1 MKKAWNRMIALLL
14 CLLMVSL
21 EATLT
26 VQVHAYE
33 PDEDIAAYED
43 AVVEDLAVEAD
54 DETVTFVDF
63 SDQIIQEGGFPEAK
77 DGDQGH
83 SDPDGDEL
91 YAVAAGDLAGAQN
104 AIYEGLKK
112 RSESID
118 VRSYNIKS
126 ADAFDVYISVINSHP
141 ELFYVKSEATTYS
154 SGNTATRI
162 EPKYNSSYTEQ
173 DSTAFSN
180 KVNEILAGMDSDWSD
195 LEKALYLHEWIVT
208 HCEYD
213 KTLSKRD
220 AYTVIV
226 GGSAVCQ
233 GYALAYEYLLQ
244 RTGIDG
250 QVVTSNGINHAW
262 NIISLNNKYY
272 YVDCTWDDPSGA
284 DTLHCG
290 HENFLRSRDMM
301 YASESA
307 GGTGHTSTDWIGSED
322 GMNLYQSVPGD
333 SKYDGYFWSDITH
346 RLPQAGHKTLTIGVT
361 DGNAQGVMYDF
372 GTESSKNYPVETKRW
387 PASWNGGGYWIGY
400 FYRTV
405 AVGDTFYYSDPD
417 SIYSITKDGA
427 QNKVYTL
434 TQVEEGKGYIYGLT
448 AEGNVISYYLKQSP
462 NSSDF
467 TYTGTYT
474 ASSSGSIAVTGVALN
489 KSNETISVGESLQFS
504 ATVSPSTA
512 TNKKVSWKS
521 GNEAIATVTSGGLV
535 KGAGAGKT
543 VITVTTVDGGKTA
556 TCNITVNNI
565 QQKVGT
571 PTASPA
577 SGGKIAIGS
586 KITLSTQTTGAN
598 IYYTLDGSAPSSS
611 KTLYTGPITVSE
623 ADAGKTIKIK
633 AIAVKDGYDNSDV
646 AEFSY
651 TVNNSQARVEFSK
664 NSIKLEKKGA
674 TETLTATVY
683 KADGTIDSSAYVS
696 YKSSNTGVAIVSST
710 GVVTA
715 VANGTATITA
725 TSGQTSATCLVT
737 VDIPKTKTPTANP
750 AGGSKIAI
758 GSSVTLSTQTTGA
771 KIYYTLNGST
781 PSTSSTL
788 YTGPITVSES
798 YAGQTLKIK
807 AIAVKDGYDNSD
819 IAEFSY
825 TVNNSQARIELS
837 KDSIKLE
844 KKGATLSLA
853 ATVYK
858 ADGSVDSSASVSYKS
873 SNTNVATVS
882 SSGVVTAVAN
892 GNATITATSGQMNA
906 TCLVTVDIPK
916 EKVESPTA
924 NPASGSE
931 LAIGNKVVLG
941 CKTEGAKI
949 YYTKDGK
956 DPASYGTLYSSPIE
970 IGETDAGKSITIRAY
985 AKKDGCDDS
994 DPVQFK
1000 YTVKEDQARIEL
1012 SKDSIKLEEK
1022 DATETLKATVYKADG
1037 SKDTSASVSY
1047 KSSNTKVATVSQT
1060 GVVTAV
1066 ENGEATITATSG
1078 ELSATCL
1085 VTVEISKE
1093 KVEAPTAN
1101 PASGKK
1107 IAIGSSISLSTLTD
1121 GAKIYY
1127 TLDGSEP
1134 SSTKT
1139 LYSKPITI
1147 EKEYAGQTLK
1157 IKAIALKEDF
1167 EDSDISEFEYTVD
1180 ESQARIELSKD
1191 SIKFEEKD
1199 ATEKLTA
1206 IVYGA
1211 DGKEDKEAV
1220 VNYRSSNS
1228 RIASVSNDGI
1238 VTAGE
1243 NGVATITATYEELT
1257 AECIVTV
1264 DVKEEEPEPEPEEDK
1279 EFKVEGISDG
1289 GYPYTGLAITP
1300 SVSVYY
1306 GDTLLSEGT
1315 DYKLGYKNNKLA
1327 SDGAPEVTVTLA
1339 GNYSGTINVPFKI
1352 LKKNITDQDV
1362 VVANTTSVYNGKS
1375 QKLKPALYY
1384 MGKAVSNKEYRIIG
1398 LSSSGYKEPGDYP
1411 ITFTAELGGNF
1422 TGTINTNISIKENT
1436 DMIDLAKAAFRLDD
1450 PSFSFVYD
1458 GNPKEPV
1465 YVANGLDRKDYY
1477 ISYSNNV
1484 AIGKATAM
1492 ISAVPGSGSCYG
1504 TKTIN
1509 FKITK
1514 PPVINISNDS
1524 NVRISLPDDPVPYA
1538 AGGAC
1543 PKVSVTYA
1551 GEPLTEGAD
1560 YKVSYRNNKNCG
1572 QAYVVITG
1580 KGAYKGRKEKPFT
1593 ISKQNLDNLTLIASD
1608 VIYSNKIYAYQ
1619 KTKLT
1624 LTDKD
1629 GKVLKAGKDYVKFK
1643 LGAASEGTVFKS
1655 PSSTPEVGSR
1665 ITVTLTGTGNYT
1677 GDITAT
1683 YYVIEKGRDLSK
1695 AKVKILAT
1703 PEYKDGDPVTLK
1715 KEQIQVVFNGKT
1727 LSSGDFDIV
1736 SYSNNIKA
1744 GKGAKVTIR
1753 GKGIYGGLKTV
1764 GFTIAPKNYK

>member
-21 EATLT
+21 ETTST

-91 YAVAAGDLAGAQN
+91 YAVAAGDLAGAQK

-118 VRSYNIKS
+118 VRSYSIKS

-154 SGNTATRI
+154 SGITATRI

-208 HCEYD
+208 HCGYD

-244 RTGIDG
+244 RAGIDG
-250 QVVTSNGINHAW
+250 QVVTSDGINHAW

-462 NSSDF
+462 NLSDF

-489 KSNETISVGESLQFS
+489 KLNETISVGESLQLS
-504 ATVSPSTA
+504 ATVLPSTA
-512 TNKKVSWKS
+512 TNKKVTWKS
-521 GNEAIATVTSGGLV
+521 GNEAIATVTSSGLV
-535 KGAGAGKT
+535 KGVGAGET
-543 VITVTTVDGGKTA
+543 TITVTTADGGKTA
-556 TCNITVNNI
+556 TCKITVREN
-565 QQKVGT
+565 
-571 PTASPA
+571 
-577 SGGKIAIGS
+577 
-586 KITLSTQTTGAN
+586 
-598 IYYTLDGSAPSSS
+598 
-611 KTLYTGPITVSE
+611 
-623 ADAGKTIKIK
+623 
-633 AIAVKDGYDNSDV
+633 
-646 AEFSY
+646 
-651 TVNNSQARVEFSK
+651 QARVELSK
-664 NSIKLEKKGA
+664 NSIKLEKKSA

-715 VANGTATITA
+715 VANGNATITA
-725 TSGQTSATCLVT
+725 TSGQMNATCLVT
-737 VDIPKTKTPTANP
+737 VDIQKTKTPTASP
-750 AGGSKIAI
+750 TSGSKIAI
-758 GSSVTLSTQTTGA
+758 GSRVRLSTQTPGA
-771 KIYYTLNGST
+771 KIYYTLNGGT

-798 YAGQTLKIK
+798 YAGKTLTIK
-807 AIAVKDGYDNSD
+807 AIAIKDGYDDSD
-819 IAEFSY
+819 VTEFSY
-825 TVNNSQARIELS
+825 TVNDSQARIELS
-837 KDSIKLE
+837 KD
-844 KKGATLSLA
+844 
-853 ATVYK
+853 
-858 ADGSVDSSASVSYKS
+858 
-873 SNTNVATVS
+873 N
-882 SSGVVTAVAN
+882 
-892 GNATITATSGQMNA
+892 
-906 TCLVTVDIPK
+906 
-916 EKVESPTA
+916 
-924 NPASGSE
+924 
-931 LAIGNKVVLG
+931 
-941 CKTEGAKI
+941 
-949 YYTKDGK
+949 
-956 DPASYGTLYSSPIE
+956 
-970 IGETDAGKSITIRAY
+970 
-985 AKKDGCDDS
+985 
-994 DPVQFK
+994 
-1000 YTVKEDQARIEL
+1000 
-1012 SKDSIKLEEK
+1012 IKLEEK

-1580 KGAYKGRKEKPFT
+1580 KGAYKGKKEKPFT

-1683 YYVIEKGRDLSK
+1683 YYVIEKGKDLSK